1 MEFVNMSAERKRC
14 MPIKIGHAPST
25 NKTINI
31 ISQNKECSNS
41 ERRKYMD
48 KAVSIS
54 AHRFECLVRREFLYE
69 YFRSLLLE
77 GEDTASRLVEIADEI
92 ES

>member
-1 MEFVNMSAERKRC
+1 MGKEVTIF
-14 MPIKIGHAPST
+14 AP
-25 NKTINI
+25 
-31 ISQNKECSNS
+31 
-41 ERRKYMD
+41 
-48 KAVSIS
+48 
-54 AHRFECLVRREFLYE
+54 RFECLVRREFLYE

>member
-1 MEFVNMSAERKRC
+1 
-14 MPIKIGHAPST
+14 
-25 NKTINI
+25 
-31 ISQNKECSNS
+31 
-41 ERRKYMD
+41 MD
-48 KAVSIS
+48 NAVAIS
-54 AHRFECLVRREFLYE
+54 AHRFECLVRRAFLYE